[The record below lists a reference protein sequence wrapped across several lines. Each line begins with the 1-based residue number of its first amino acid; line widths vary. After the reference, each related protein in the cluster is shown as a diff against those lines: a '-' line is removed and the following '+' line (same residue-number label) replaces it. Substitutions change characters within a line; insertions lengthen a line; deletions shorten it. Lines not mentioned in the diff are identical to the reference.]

1 MKENSKNKSTANVCG
16 TDKTG
21 AFLAFFVA
29 GIIPFIVELVLS
41 DSGLSV
47 YDWFSKGSREVDFF
61 LIWKKWWLIGT
72 AAIMLVLMLARA
84 ARSFFC
90 KNEPAWKRE
99 INRSFSYNRWII
111 VCSVLYIVT
120 ALISS
125 CMAENKE
132 YAFWGGYTN
141 HQPFFVLASYVIVMI
156 FTYFYVNSKEAILS
170 FYKLFM
176 AAVFTMALL
185 GVFQFFGH
193 DFFASM
199 AGKRIITFF
208 SDIDPAG
215 VTLKFGEGRVYL
227 TLYNPDYVGT
237 YVSMVL
243 PLVCAGLWIM
253 KSIFWKC
260 MSLLTSLML
269 VVCLIGSAST
279 TGMTALIITAIM
291 VFFINAKRIK
301 TGPDM
306 KKMILPVVSFVVLT
320 AIMAAVNLNVI
331 KEAFSKYI
339 PKDDNFAIDGIW
351 LENDCVCVRFK
362 GEKLLISLD
371 DGLNENGEDG
381 VIKLSDASG
390 NTLPG
395 VYDADYDGILVED
408 DSFAGI
414 VIKSAEYP
422 DEWSGFSICYDNKSY
437 SFARDPVTG
446 RYMYY
451 NIFGKMTDKISNREN
466 DLFKNHEQFASGR
479 GFIWS
484 RSLPLLKKN
493 VLWGCGPD
501 NYVFEFPNDDYVG
514 LLNNNYAGEVVTR
527 PHNMYI
533 QMGIQTGVIS
543 LILFLAAYVLYFINS
558 VKIYLQNEEQMSA
571 VQYLVMAV
579 LAGSFAY
586 MICGLANDST
596 VCVTPVFAVLV
607 GIGMA
612 GSHVLAIGSRNE
624 ADLHNE

>member
-1 MKENSKNKSTANVCG
+1 
-16 TDKTG
+16 
-21 AFLAFFVA
+21 
-29 GIIPFIVELVLS
+29 
-41 DSGLSV
+41 
-47 YDWFSKGSREVDFF
+47 
-61 LIWKKWWLIGT
+61 
-72 AAIMLVLMLARA
+72 
-84 ARSFFC
+84 
-90 KNEPAWKRE
+90 
-99 INRSFSYNRWII
+99 
-111 VCSVLYIVT
+111 
-120 ALISS
+120 
-125 CMAENKE
+125 
-132 YAFWGGYTN
+132 
-141 HQPFFVLASYVIVMI
+141 
-156 FTYFYVNSKEAILS
+156 
-170 FYKLFM
+170 
-176 AAVFTMALL
+176 
-185 GVFQFFGH
+185 
-193 DFFASM
+193 
-199 AGKRIITFF
+199 
-208 SDIDPAG
+208 
-215 VTLKFGEGRVYL
+215 
-227 TLYNPDYVGT
+227 
-237 YVSMVL
+237 
-243 PLVCAGLWIM
+243 
-253 KSIFWKC
+253 

-381 VIKLSDASG
+381 VIKLADASG

-408 DSFAGI
+408 DCFAGI

-422 DEWSGFSICYDNKSY
+422 NEWSGFSLCYDNKSY

-612 GSHVLAIGSRNE
+612 GSHVLAIGSRKE

>member
-1 MKENSKNKSTANVCG
+1 M
-16 TDKTG
+16 
-21 AFLAFFVA
+21 
-29 GIIPFIVELVLS
+29 
-41 DSGLSV
+41 
-47 YDWFSKGSREVDFF
+47 
-61 LIWKKWWLIGT
+61 
-72 AAIMLVLMLARA
+72 
-84 ARSFFC
+84 
-90 KNEPAWKRE
+90 
-99 INRSFSYNRWII
+99 
-111 VCSVLYIVT
+111 
-120 ALISS
+120 
-125 CMAENKE
+125 
-132 YAFWGGYTN
+132 
-141 HQPFFVLASYVIVMI
+141 
-156 FTYFYVNSKEAILS
+156 
-170 FYKLFM
+170 
-176 AAVFTMALL
+176 
-185 GVFQFFGH
+185 
-193 DFFASM
+193 
-199 AGKRIITFF
+199 
-208 SDIDPAG
+208 
-215 VTLKFGEGRVYL
+215 
-227 TLYNPDYVGT
+227 
-237 YVSMVL
+237 
-243 PLVCAGLWIM
+243 
-253 KSIFWKC
+253 
-260 MSLLTSLML
+260 
-269 VVCLIGSAST
+269 
-279 TGMTALIITAIM
+279 
-291 VFFINAKRIK
+291 
-301 TGPDM
+301 
-306 KKMILPVVSFVVLT
+306 
-320 AIMAAVNLNVI
+320 
-331 KEAFSKYI
+331 
-339 PKDDNFAIDGIW
+339 
-351 LENDCVCVRFK
+351 
-362 GEKLLISLD
+362 ISLD

-381 VIKLSDASG
+381 VIKLADAGG

-408 DSFAGI
+408 DCFAGI

-422 DEWSGFSICYDNKSY
+422 NEWSGFSLCYDNKSY

-612 GSHVLAIGSRNE
+612 GSHVLAIGSRKE

>member
-1 MKENSKNKSTANVCG
+1 MFTIWGCDEIRRKIVKIRVLPMCVVPIKQEL
-16 TDKTG
+16 
-21 AFLAFFVA
+21 FLAFFVA

-176 AAVFTMALL
+176 AAVFIMALL

-208 SDIDPAG
+208 SDIDPTG

-237 YVSMVL
+237 YVKHG
-243 PLVCAGLWIM
+243 PAP
-253 KSIFWKC
+253 C
-260 MSLLTSLML
+260 MRWPVDNEKYLLEMH
-269 VVCLIGSAST
+269 V
-279 TGMTALIITAIM
+279 TAY
-291 VFFINAKRIK
+291 K
-301 TGPDM
+301 
-306 KKMILPVVSFVVLT
+306 
-320 AIMAAVNLNVI
+320 
-331 KEAFSKYI
+331 
-339 PKDDNFAIDGIW
+339 
-351 LENDCVCVRFK
+351 
-362 GEKLLISLD
+362 
-371 DGLNENGEDG
+371 
-381 VIKLSDASG
+381 SDAR
-390 NTLPG
+390 G
-395 VYDADYDGILVED
+395 VPYRVSINYWYDCTYNYGHHGI
-408 DSFAGI
+408 F
-414 VIKSAEYP
+414 Y
-422 DEWSGFSICYDNKSY
+422 
-437 SFARDPVTG
+437 
-446 RYMYY
+446 
-451 NIFGKMTDKISNREN
+451 
-466 DLFKNHEQFASGR
+466 
-479 GFIWS
+479 
-484 RSLPLLKKN
+484 
-493 VLWGCGPD
+493 
-501 NYVFEFPNDDYVG
+501 
-514 LLNNNYAGEVVTR
+514 
-527 PHNMYI
+527 
-533 QMGIQTGVIS
+533 
-543 LILFLAAYVLYFINS
+543 
-558 VKIYLQNEEQMSA
+558 
-571 VQYLVMAV
+571 
-579 LAGSFAY
+579 
-586 MICGLANDST
+586 
-596 VCVTPVFAVLV
+596 
-607 GIGMA
+607 
-612 GSHVLAIGSRNE
+612 
-624 ADLHNE
+624 